1 MTTNTT
7 PSGADAHDLLL
18 TFQSWIGPRRPERGN
33 PDEQRL
39 WDRIDAAIAALSAAQ
54 DAPAQAAQ
62 AVPQGWVMVP
72 KEPTPGM
79 LQIGRHA
86 APYRAV
92 DVYRAMLAAAPA
104 APQPAAQQGW
114 DIDAA
119 VEKAWGRFQAAM
131 DKDEPLPP
139 PSVHAAAHYGTW
151 LGREA
156 HRHDEPRAG
165 AFRNAARMLAVLEA
179 ETRRL
184 HAELV
189 AAQAQEAAPRDSLH
203 DCAVG
208 DSNYAAGMLLG
219 WNLCVDGR
227 DEEFRRIRE
236 DRLRAAVSASKEA
249 QEAAPAAQGE
259 PSAWHRIEEDA
270 EVDVPLDTDLLLAWW
285 DQWSEAWKIEA
296 NYAGSESGGWRHGR
310 ATHWM
315 PLPAPPSAAQ
325 QKGGAK

>member
-1 MTTNTT
+1 MSNTT
-7 PSGADAHDLLL
+7 PSGADALQ
-18 TFQSWIGPRRPERGN
+18 TERASFAAWIRTHE
-33 PDEQRL
+33 DEHGAV
-39 WDRIDAAIAALSAAQ
+39 DDASAWAGWTGRAALSAAQ

-62 AVPQGWVMVP
+62 AVPQGWCLVP
-72 KEPTPGM
+72 KEPTPEM

-104 APQPAAQQGW
+104 EPQPAAQQGW

-165 AFRNAARMLAVLEA
+165 AFRNAARMLAVLES
-179 ETRRL
+179 EVLRL
-184 HAELV
+184 HAELL
-189 AAQAQEAAPRDSLH
+189 AAQ
-203 DCAVG
+203 
-208 DSNYAAGMLLG
+208 
-219 WNLCVDGR
+219 
-227 DEEFRRIRE
+227 
-236 DRLRAAVSASKEA
+236 A

-259 PSAWHRIEEDA
+259 PSAC
-270 EVDVPLDTDLLLAWW
+270 TG
-285 DQWSEAWKIEA
+285 S
-296 NYAGSESGGWRHGR
+296 GSEHG
-310 ATHWM
+310 
-315 PLPAPPSAAQ
+315 
-325 QKGGAK
+325 